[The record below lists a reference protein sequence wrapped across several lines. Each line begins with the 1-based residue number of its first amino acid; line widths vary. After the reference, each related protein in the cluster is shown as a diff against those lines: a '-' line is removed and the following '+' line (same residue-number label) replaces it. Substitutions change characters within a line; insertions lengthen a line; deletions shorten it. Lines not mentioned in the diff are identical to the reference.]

1 MNMSR
6 RYLPAL
12 LLSVLL
18 AGCVSFLGQSG
29 EQPRLY
35 RLDAVLADKAA
46 MAKRD
51 AVLAVSLPQAQ
62 PGADSAAMAYVQQA
76 HQVEYFAS
84 SRWADTPARMLEPL
98 LLQALSQAGG
108 FRAVVSNVGSVAAD
122 FRLDS
127 EWLRLQQE
135 FTPQPSRMHL
145 TLRVQLVNLKTR
157 QVVAAQEIDE
167 VEPAASENAYGG
179 VMAAN
184 RAMQRVLGRVVEF
197 CTANATAR

>member
-1 MNMSR
+1 MSMPR
-6 RYLPAL
+6 RYIPTL
-12 LLSVLL
+12 LISVLL
-18 AGCVSFLGQSG
+18 TGCISFPGQPG

-35 RLDAVLADKAA
+35 RLDAVLADNTAV
-46 MAKRD
+46 AKRD
-51 AVLAVSLPQAQ
+51 LVIAVGLPQAQ

-98 LLQALSQAGG
+98 LLQALGSCGS
-108 FRAVVSNVGSVAAD
+108 FRAVVSNVGAVAAD
-122 FRLDS
+122 YRLDS

-135 FTPQPSRMHL
+135 FDRQPSRMHL
-145 TLRVQLVNLKTR
+145 TLRVQLVNMKTR

-179 VMAAN
+179 V
-184 RAMQRVLGRVVEF
+184 
-197 CTANATAR
+197 

>member
-1 MNMSR
+1 MIMLR
-6 RYLPAL
+6 RYLPL
-12 LLSVLL
+12 LLASVLL
-18 AGCVSFLGQSG
+18 AGCISMPAQQF

-35 RLDAVLADKAA
+35 RLDAVLADKTA

-51 AVLAVSLPQAQ
+51 IVLTVSLPQAQ
-62 PGADSAAMAYVQQA
+62 PGADSAAMAYVQQP
-76 HQVEYFAS
+76 HQIEYFAS
-84 SRWADTPARMLEPL
+84 SRWADAPARMLEPL
-98 LLQALSQAGG
+98 LLQALSQSRS

-122 FRLDS
+122 YRLDS

-135 FTPQPSRMHL
+135 FTQPPSRMHL

-157 QVVAAQEIDE
+157 QVVASQEIDE

-184 RAMQRVLGRVVEF
+184 RAIQRVLGRVVEF
-197 CTANATAR
+197 CAANAAAR